1 MNLVWMVGIFVVAVL
16 GTIILGLVSKWIDRK
31 VTARVQWRVGPPL
44 LQPLLD
50 IVKLLG
56 KETIVPR
63 QARRAGFL
71 LAPVFGFAAVC
82 VAAALLWAANIRP
95 DGPIPGDLIL
105 VWYLLMV
112 PSIATI
118 IGGASS
124 ANPNGVQGASREMK
138 LMLSYELPMLL
149 AVLTAVMARGTTFRL
164 GELIQ
169 TPAAGVW
176 PKVMLVVAF
185 LVALLCTQAKLGLVP
200 FDIAEAETE
209 IMGGVYTEYSGPP
222 LALFLLTRAMMFA
235 LMPIFLVT
243 VFWGGF
249 YGLGGFFLGVLKYVL
264 VVVLVVLIRNTN
276 PRLRIDQAMRFFW
289 YGLTPIALVAVAVVA
304 AWGF

>member
-105 VWYLLMV
+105 VGKTIPDPGRNQLLHRWV
-112 PSIATI
+112 QPR
-118 IGGASS
+118 
-124 ANPNGVQGASREMK
+124 NP
-138 LMLSYELPMLL
+138 
-149 AVLTAVMARGTTFRL
+149 
-164 GELIQ
+164 
-169 TPAAGVW
+169 
-176 PKVMLVVAF
+176 
-185 LVALLCTQAKLGLVP
+185 
-200 FDIAEAETE
+200 
-209 IMGGVYTEYSGPP
+209 
-222 LALFLLTRAMMFA
+222 
-235 LMPIFLVT
+235 
-243 VFWGGF
+243 
-249 YGLGGFFLGVLKYVL
+249 
-264 VVVLVVLIRNTN
+264 
-276 PRLRIDQAMRFFW
+276 
-289 YGLTPIALVAVAVVA
+289 
-304 AWGF
+304 